1 MDCRHLES
9 VYELFLLGALME
21 EDSFGIQEHLSFGCE
36 HCLERLKEAART
48 VYLLSLAAKPVA
60 PGRKAKASLLRQVRA
75 R

>member
-9 VYELFLLGALME
+9 VYELFLLGALVE
-21 EDSFGIQEHLSFGCE
+21 EDSLQLQEHLSLGCE

-60 PGRKAKASLLRQVRA
+60 PGPKAKANLLRQVKSK
-75 R
+75 